1 LNRLIANQLWG
12 VQPHD
17 PLTMISVMLVIA
29 LIGTLACLIP
39 ARRATDVDPVDSLR
53 YQ

>member
-17 PLTMISVMLVIA
+17 PVTMASVIA
-29 LIGTLACLIP
+29 IIAIIGLVACLAP
-39 ARRATDVDPVDSLR
+39 AFRATRVDPVVSLR
-53 YQ
+53 YE